1 MTIRNLIARTTGV
14 GLLLLTGCEAPRNMR
29 DDFLKLTS
37 SQPAAQKSKPAK
49 SSPTQPRA
57 TPLASTTDVAAVVPP
72 PPSDEPLIFPTA
84 TAASD
89 ELPARPAPAGTPA
102 FSLSGKS
109 ETELRATLGAPTSE
123 EERPPGK
130 LWLYRDGQC
139 TLDVQ
144 LYPDVQTKQF
154 RVLAYQIRSY
164 DSTDEGKRMCTAQMQ
179 SRAPAAR

>member
-1 MTIRNLIARTTGV
+1 MNLIARTTGV
-14 GLLLLTGCEAPRNMR
+14 GLLLLTGCEAPQNMR

-37 SQPAAQKSKPAK
+37 SQSTAQKSQPAK
-49 SSPTQPRA
+49 SSSTQPRA
-57 TPLASTTDVAAVVPP
+57 TPLASTTDVAVVGP
-72 PPSDEPLIFPTA
+72 PPSDNPLIFPTA

-89 ELPARPAPAGTPA
+89 ELPARPAPEGTPA

-130 LWLYRDGQC
+130 LWLYRAGQC

-154 RVLAYQIRSY
+154 RVLAYQIKSY

-179 SRAPAAR
+179 SRVPAAH

>member
-37 SQPAAQKSKPAK
+37 SQPTAKKSQPAK
-49 SSPTQPRA
+49 SSQPRA
-57 TPLASTTDVAAVVPP
+57 TPLASTTDVAAVVSP
-72 PPSDEPLIFPTA
+72 PPSDKPLIFPTA

-154 RVLAYQIRSY
+154 RVLAYQIKSY

>member
-1 MTIRNLIARTTGV
+1 MTIRNLIARTTGM

-37 SQPAAQKSKPAK
+37 SQPTAQKSQPAK
-49 SSPTQPRA
+49 SSSTKPRA
-57 TPLASTTDVAAVVPP
+57 TPLASTTDVAAVIPP

-84 TAASD
+84 TTASD

-144 LYPDVQTKQF
+144 LYPDVKTK
-154 RVLAYQIRSY
+154 RYDTLAYEVKS
-164 DSTDEGKRMCTAQMQ
+164 DDNADGKRVCLAQLQ
-179 SRAPAAR
+179 SRAQTRH

>member
-1 MTIRNLIARTTGV
+1 MTIRNLIAGTTGA
-14 GLLLLTGCEAPRNMR
+14 GLLLLTACEAPRNMR

-49 SSPTQPRA
+49 SGSTPPRA

-72 PPSDEPLIFPTA
+72 PPSDEPLTFPTA

-89 ELPARPAPAGTPA
+89 TPAGTPA
-102 FSLSGKS
+102 FSLGGKS
-109 ETELRATLGAPTSE
+109 EAELRATLGAPASE

-139 TLDVQ
+139 ALVVQ

-154 RVLAYQIRSY
+154 RVLAYEVKSY

-179 SRAPAAR
+179 SRATAAH

>member
-1 MTIRNLIARTTGV
+1 
-14 GLLLLTGCEAPRNMR
+14 MR

-37 SQPAAQKSKPAK
+37 SQPTAQKSQPAK
-49 SSPTQPRA
+49 SSSTQPRA

-84 TAASD
+84 TASD

-144 LYPDVQTKQF
+144 LYPDVKTKQF
-154 RVLAYQIRSY
+154 RVLAYQIKSY